1 MDPILVAF
9 VVLALGGLLWM
20 NTRAKKQQRTQGAF
34 RDNLE
39 IGQQVM
45 TGSGMF
51 GVITMIDG
59 DAVTIESAPGN
70 ASVWLRAAIAKL
82 AEPPVAEAVD
92 DDDDDDDDVDDEVDD
107 DDDDVDDEVD
117 DDDDDVDDS
126 SAPRTDTTGDR
137 GFLSPDE
144 LRKPYREGD
153 NS

>member
-92 DDDDDDDDVDDEVDD
+92 DDDDDDDDDEVDD
-107 DDDDVDDEVD
+107 DDV
-117 DDDDDVDDS
+117 DDVDDS

>member
-82 AEPPVAEAVD
+82 AEPPVAEAD
-92 DDDDDDDDVDDEVDD
+92 DDDDDDEVDD
-107 DDDDVDDEVD
+107 DDV
-117 DDDDDVDDS
+117 DDVDDS

>member
-92 DDDDDDDDVDDEVDD
+92 DDDDDDDDDDEVDD
-107 DDDDVDDEVD
+107 DDV
-117 DDDDDVDDS
+117 DDVDDS